1 MSLADILYLTIRW
14 IHAIAAVTWI
24 GGGIFLLIVLQPALV
39 RRNSTFGSVAGLVGK
54 EFRSLVE
61 TCVVVLVIT
70 GIILALQRL
79 TSPVVGVNYV
89 AVLGLKIALALGMFS
104 LAWARRGRGHNVENR
119 LSKQTNDGDMASSME
134 TLNRISLAHKLISGL
149 KGVNLIVIL
158 GLLILL
164 LSDLLGAL
172 YEVGLRG

>member
-1 MSLADILYLTIRW
+1 MNLVDILYLTIRW

-24 GGGIFLLIVLQPALV
+24 GGGIFLLIVLQPVLV
-39 RRNSTFGSVAGLVGK
+39 RRSPMFGSVAGLVGK

-70 GIILALQRL
+70 GIILAFQRL

-89 AVLGLKIALALGMFS
+89 AILGLKIALALGMFS
-104 LAWARRGRGHNVENR
+104 LAWARRGRKHNDEIA
-119 LSKQTNDGDMASSME
+119 LPKQTNDGDTTFLKK
-134 TLNRISLAHKLISGL
+134 TLNRISLARKLINGL

-158 GLLILL
+158 GILILL
-164 LSDLLGAL
+164 LSDLLGVL